1 MDKQIKQ
8 EWVIKHATRPGGC
21 ASNIPYCGY
30 SRQTLTS
37 MAARGYTLNC
47 NGKKVPLSSVKG

>member
-1 MDKQIKQ
+1 MNKQYDQ

-21 ASNIPYCGY
+21 TSSLPFCGY
-30 SRQTLTS
+30 SKQTLAS
-37 MAARGYTLNC
+37 MVARGYTLYC